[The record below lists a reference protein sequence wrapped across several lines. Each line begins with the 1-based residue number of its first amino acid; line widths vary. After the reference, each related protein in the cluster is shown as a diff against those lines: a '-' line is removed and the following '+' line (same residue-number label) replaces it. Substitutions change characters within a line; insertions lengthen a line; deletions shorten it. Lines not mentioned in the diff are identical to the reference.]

1 MFKVFL
7 LVGTNLGDRHDYLQR
22 AIGQIGQLIG
32 PIITLSSVYE
42 TQAWGKTDQPDYL
55 NQVVIAQT
63 NLQPHE
69 VLKHILQIEL
79 NLGRKREEKWGART
93 IDIDILFYDEIV
105 LNDPDLIIPHPQLQN
120 RRFTL
125 EPLAEVAPELIHP
138 VLKQNMLYLKN
149 NLQDCLI
156 VKKL

>member
-69 VLKHILQIEL
+69 VLKRILQIEL
-79 NLGRKREEKWGART
+79 DLGRKREEKWGART